1 MSEDVSIIVI
11 GRMQSLMQNLVNEM
25 NTEEYRIQK
34 TQWTARL
41 NELRRMEEYIKERI
55 ADAYNKLA
63 DLELLRDR
71 NV

>member
-1 MSEDVSIIVI
+1 M
-11 GRMQSLMQNLVNEM
+11 NEM
-25 NTEEYRIQK
+25 NYNEYRIQR

-63 DLELLRDR
+63 DLEMLRE
-71 NV
+71 

>member
-1 MSEDVSIIVI
+1 
-11 GRMQSLMQNLVNEM
+11 M
-25 NTEEYRIQK
+25 NTEEYRIQR